1 MEDYILVERFENLHQ
16 AELRKDIL
24 SKNDINAFIVNKRDY
39 LFFIGYIELYT
50 KKQDEKKAK
59 QLLQEFKGLTKINSF
74 VVLKPILLFQKILQ
88 KDGIQCKIKNKEDDK
103 YLLNNYELYVNNED
117 AEKVIPYLTGEKLE
131 GWSKLKSFSKVRQ
144 TQIYTELLDSN
155 QIDAISIKKKD
166 SDYHLQELVVYV
178 RSEDIERA
186 RALIE
191 SPEGYVV
198 LRKAQN
204 YTKIEVDEESLAK
217 ENIPAIIRRSENEF
231 ALLVKKEHYEQA
243 DTVLLRREEW
253 VVLKS
258 FADMPRAVFYKH
270 LLEQQGIQTVILN
283 EKDHS
288 FLIGDVELYVEE
300 TNLEKARNILT
311 NS

>member
-1 MEDYILVERFENLHQ
+1 MEDYTLVERFDNLHQ

-24 SKNDINAFIVNKRDY
+24 TKNDIDAFIVNKRDY

-50 KKQDEKKAK
+50 KKKDEKKAK

-117 AEKVIPYLTGEKLE
+117 AEKVVPYLTGEKLK
-131 GWSKLKSFSKVRQ
+131 GWSELKSFNKVRQ
-144 TQIYTELLDSN
+144 TQIHTELLDAN

-166 SDYHLQELVVYV
+166 SDFHLQELVVYV
-178 RSEDIERA
+178 RNEDLERA
-186 RALIE
+186 KALID
-191 SPEGYVV
+191 SPEGFVV
-198 LRKAQN
+198 LRKAEN
-204 YTKIEVDEESLAK
+204 YTKIEVDEETLAK
-217 ENIPAIIRRSENEF
+217 ENIPAIIRKNQAEF
-231 ALLVKKEHYEQA
+231 DLLVKKDQYEQA

-270 LLEQQGIQTVILN
+270 LLEQHGIQTVILN

-300 TNLEKARNILT
+300 TNLEKARNILK

>member
-24 SKNDINAFIVNKRDY
+24 NKNDIDAFIVNKRDY

-117 AEKVIPYLTGEKLE
+117 AEKVGPYLTGEKLE
-131 GWSKLKSFSKVRQ
+131 GWSKLKSFGKVRQ
-144 TQIYTELLDSN
+144 TQIYIELLDSN

-178 RSEDIERA
+178 RDEDIERA
-186 RALIE
+186 KALID

-204 YTKIEVDEESLAK
+204 YTKIEVDEETLAK
-217 ENIPAIIRRSENEF
+217 ENIPAIIRQNDDEF
-231 ALLVKKEHYEQA
+231 DLLVKKGDYEQA
-243 DTVLLRREEW
+243 DTFLLRREEW

-270 LLEQQGIQTVILN
+270 LLEQSGIQTVILN

-300 TNLEKARNILT
+300 SNLEKARNILT